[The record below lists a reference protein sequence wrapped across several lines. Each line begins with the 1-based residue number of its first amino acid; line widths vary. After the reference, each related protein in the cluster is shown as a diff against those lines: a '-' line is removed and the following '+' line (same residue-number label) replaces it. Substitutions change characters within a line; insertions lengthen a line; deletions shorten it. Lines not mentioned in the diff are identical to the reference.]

1 MEGKSIE
8 PQEPIMRICRYAE
21 TGTLS
26 CGRAERP
33 TELASQVHP
42 PLGMV
47 LLGEQAVRG
56 IGIVRQPVQQKRYLG
71 PECSRDVASQDTL
84 VLKIIESP
92 TEFGI
97 VRVLSRNWRR
107 DKKNRSAELASR

>member
-1 MEGKSIE
+1 
-8 PQEPIMRICRYAE
+8 MRIRRYAE

-42 PLGMV
+42 TLSMV

-56 IGIVRQPVQQKRYLG
+56 IGIVRQLVPKKRYLLIGTRVLTECGIARHPG
-71 PECSRDVASQDTL
+71 P
-84 VLKIIESP
+84 KIIESLTELHRARP
-92 TEFGI
+92 FAEFGI
-97 VRVLSRNWRR
+97 AIKIDSRN
-107 DKKNRSAELASR
+107 